1 MISVKD
7 PVIWRKGSRT
17 YFFLNKV
24 HDVLKVQVVIVVD
37 HAFADVSV
45 QQVHRLKDRKHG
57 KVREVKPNDSQGI

>member
-1 MISVKD
+1 M
-7 PVIWRKGSRT
+7 RKTRRRRT

-45 QQVHRLKDRKHG
+45 QQVHRLKEHG
-57 KVREVKPNDSQGI
+57 KVWEVKRNDGQER